1 MKTFKSFLLL
11 TALALF
17 SLSCKKAQPEVKTI
31 DIDQPE
37 MAAKNHLDPNATYAK
52 AEFGI
57 DGMTCAMGCA
67 KMIEKKI
74 ANMDGV
80 KSATVDFDTRLAM
93 VEYDNAKV
101 SPSSLEKAVVSVS
114 DTYSVKDMKNVDAF
128 STDHKCGEDCKMAC
142 CADKNLG
149 EEHASMDKKTC
160 KDDCKKACC
169 AQKKKV

>member
-1 MKTFKSFLLL
+1 MKSFKTLVLL
-11 TALALF
+11 AAVALF
-17 SLSCKKAQPEVKTI
+17 LIGCKEAQPEIKTV
-31 DIDQPE
+31 DMAQPE
-37 MAAKNHLDPNATYAK
+37 MVSEKQLDPNAIYAK

-74 ANMDGV
+74 ANMEGV

-101 SPSSLEKAVVSVS
+101 SPSTLEEAVVSVS
-114 DTYSVKDMKNVDAF
+114 DAYSVKDMKNVDAF
-128 STDHKCGEDCKMAC
+128 STEHTCGADCKLAC
-142 CADKNLG
+142 CADKKTG
-149 EEHASMDKKTC
+149 DEQASMDKKAC

-169 AQKKKV
+169 AKKDKA